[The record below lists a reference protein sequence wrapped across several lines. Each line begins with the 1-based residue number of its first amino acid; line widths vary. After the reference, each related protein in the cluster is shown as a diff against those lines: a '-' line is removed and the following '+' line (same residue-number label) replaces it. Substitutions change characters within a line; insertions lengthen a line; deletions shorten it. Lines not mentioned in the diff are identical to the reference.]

1 MRLRPLPALQSLNED
16 DQAFLARGPVYL
28 FDGVCVLCSR
38 AVRFTLANE
47 LDSAAPVRFVAIQ
60 SALGRRLSLA
70 YGNPPDKPYSFLFF
84 EGGAAYDRTDAIM
97 GLARHIGGKAKLAPW
112 LHAVPRPVRDF
123 LYDRIA
129 RNRYSLFGKLD
140 ACIVPD
146 AVTRARFTL
155 PGD

>member
-1 MRLRPLPALQSLNED
+1 MQLRPLPALQALSDD

-47 LDSAAPVRFVAIQ
+47 RKSEAPVRFVAIQ
-60 SALGRRLSLA
+60 SAIGRRLSLA
-70 YGNPPDKPYSFLFF
+70 YGNPPDKPYTFLFF
-84 EGGAAYDRTDAIM
+84 EDGCAYERTDAII
-97 GLARHIGGKAKLAPW
+97 GLARHIGGKARMAPW
-112 LHAVPRPVRDF
+112 LHAIPRPVRDF
-123 LYDRIA
+123 LYDRLA
-129 RNRYSLFGKLD
+129 LNRYSLFGKMD

-146 AVTRARFTL
+146 AATRARFTL